1 MKLFTHIG
9 DVKGT
14 DSYKKWMEMHRITG
28 EYVFTE
34 GKKNK
39 EKSVLYGLF
48 FIKQIKKNEVFRKLL
63 KTFPEIHIELVWKL

>member
-1 MKLFTHIG
+1 MKSIKPYIF
-9 DVKGT
+9 
-14 DSYKKWMEMHRITG
+14 SG

-48 FIKQIKKNEVFRKLL
+48 FIKQIKKNEVFRRLL
-63 KTFPEIHIELVWKL
+63 KTFPENHIELVWKL